1 MEKEHIPSDAL
12 NDRKSSSHTESIRD
26 GQSSG
31 QEDEGMWREMNTEL
45 CREKEHA

>member
-31 QEDEGMWREMNTEL
+31 QEDKGMLEGGEIGGKR
-45 CREKEHA
+45 